1 MLVYEDV
8 TANELSMNQPLVRSF
23 IALYPDATA
32 LEHIAAYI
40 GCLTAQHSGVKW
52 EKPGQVHITLKF
64 LGDMEPH
71 ALDALSA
78 ALGASCRGSGEA
90 IGRIDTVGAFPNFRD
105 PGVLWLGFSTAA
117 ERFITLRNTVENVC
131 ADAGLD
137 RERKKFTP
145 HFTIGRVRQ
154 RGHGGDLE
162 NVLHACSFRAV
173 PVRCT
178 SIRIM
183 ESTLTPKGALHRER
197 ASIIL
202 TPGE

>member
-1 MLVYEDV
+1 
-8 TANELSMNQPLVRSF
+8 MNHSLVRSF
-23 IALYPDATA
+23 IALYPDAEA
-32 LEHIAAYI
+32 LEHIAMYI
-40 GCLTAQHSGVKW
+40 HCLTARDRSVRW

-64 LGDMEPH
+64 LGDMEPQ
-71 ALDALSA
+71 ALDAIAA
-78 ALGASCRGSGEA
+78 ALETSCRATGEA

-117 ERFITLRNTVENVC
+117 ERFIALRNIVENVC
-131 ADAGLD
+131 AQAGLD

-154 RGHGGDLE
+154 RGRGGDLE

-183 ESTLTPKGALHRER
+183 ESTLTPKGAIHRER